1 MPAATP
7 DPDWLSD
14 RRQAAAY
21 AHYHLHTDSAGPDPA
36 EFGAIWANMRRGN
49 RVGEL
54 RELPR
59 LADAF
64 ADWAAEHG
72 VVLPGPPRPF
82 VPRPADRRHH
92 SVPV

>member
-54 RELPR
+54 RHLPS

-72 VVLPGPPRPF
+72 VVQREH
-82 VPRPADRRHH
+82 R
-92 SVPV
+92 VPV